1 MTSYLATNFSYH
13 VWQFW
18 DTPSLE
24 STYNHTEN
32 QNRRRN
38 EGRRKINQTTPLL
51 FCFVLFQFFSFSQ
64 TLYTFSLHFIFIF
77 SFCSSSVVPFF
88 QTQVA
93 TAAAGR
99 SRSFEKSQYS
109 PLYSSS
115 LIQVCIFY
123 ILCTFKEISL
133 TLSFISSPL
142 SIAFCVL
149 CFAIFYQYL
158 CIILSV

>member
-1 MTSYLATNFSYH
+1 MKDKPNNSF
-13 VWQFW
+13 
-18 DTPSLE
+18 
-24 STYNHTEN
+24 
-32 QNRRRN
+32 
-38 EGRRKINQTTPLL
+38 IIL
-51 FCFVLFQFFSFSQ
+51 FCFILVFSFSQ

-77 SFCSSSVVPFF
+77 SFCSAFLSN
-88 QTQVA
+88 QVA

-99 SRSFEKSQYS
+99 SRAFEKSQYS

-158 CIILSV
+158 CMCVCTFVCVCVCVCVFVCSYGREQEVGRRLTI